1 MRFLADENFSS
12 LLVETLRARGHDI
25 LWIKETDPGI
35 DDTEVLS
42 LATDQAR
49 PLITFDKDFGE
60 LIHRVG
66 LNAPFGIILFRLPS
80 ASPAVTAQTVVKV
93 LESRTD
99 WAGHFS
105 VVDENRIRTKPM
117 PNL

>member
-1 MRFLADENFSS
+1 MRFLADENIHGLIVKAISS
-12 LLVETLRARGHDI
+12 SGHDV
-25 LWIKETDPGI
+25 LWIQEIDPSI
-35 DDTEVLS
+35 DDRRVLS
-42 LATDQAR
+42 HATDDQR
-49 PLITFDKDFGE
+49 TLITFDKDFGE

-80 ASPAVTAQTVVKV
+80 ASPAITAQTVVKV

-105 VVDENRIRTKPM
+105 VADENRIRTKPM